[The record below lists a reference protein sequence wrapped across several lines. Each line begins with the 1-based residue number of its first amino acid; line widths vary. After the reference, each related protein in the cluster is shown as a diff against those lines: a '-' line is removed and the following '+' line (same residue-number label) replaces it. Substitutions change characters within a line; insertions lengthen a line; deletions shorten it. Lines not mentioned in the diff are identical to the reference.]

1 MGFFSKKEVDPDADP
16 HGGDDFI
23 EGGKRRCT
31 DVLFLLAFIAF
42 WVGMLACGGY
52 GFTNG
57 DPALLIMGTDYE
69 GVLCDEKGTGVAG
82 TGSGNVIDNSGLKTR
97 YWANFLEVAAV
108 ARSAAVAATTPSFA
122 SSSYTLA
129 DAKSMCVSTCPQPSE
144 TAGQVTWFCDY
155 PESNSYAAELTKEA
169 WKLKNGDVYSDLT
182 DAEKVT
188 SLQLK
193 GPCYPVLI
201 PSVNTYFSCNYYG
214 NFSQSSF
221 DAFTALSVSG
231 ATGTNFLTDSTYSS
245 FASLDGL
252 VESIN
257 SQVTDYIAGPME
269 RFQRYIDDFIVA
281 KNVLGMAAGACLVL
295 SLAWLVILR
304 YFTSLFCWGTV
315 IVVNLGS
322 IAVTCYLALY
332 SGLIGDDQ
340 ISGIVDS
347 TGLDSTELNASSWVD
362 PASENEEVLKA
373 CTYVM
378 AVFTVIFFIF
388 TLLMVRRLKVAIACI
403 KVSISVFSTVPSLIV
418 FPLVPCVG
426 MMLLFLYWVFAGVYL
441 MSCGDQKI
449 QTCVHPFES
458 SELHGCGVETEWS
471 RELQYML
478 LYHFFGFLWT
488 TQFFIAVSYLVVAY
502 VFAKFYWSGADKMG
516 MTPLLTSMKRMP
528 FYHSGSAAF
537 GSFLIAVMQFVR
549 VCMRVVITG
558 MKKIDRNGKVF
569 AVVGYVIECCL
580 WCCQKIIEFIN
591 RNAYI
596 MIVIDGNSFCWS
608 AFQALK
614 LMIANV
620 MSVAA
625 INIVGDLLLFLAKLS
640 ISIST
645 AFLAFVMLNGDDYK
659 EEISSPVLICSVI
672 AIFAYSVAAVFMG
685 IVEMGIDT
693 TLLCYCRDME
703 KHNGTPQYAPEVL
716 QKALGIAGEVQKAEE
731 ERKAAKA
738 AAKAAKA
745 DNSE

>member
-1 MGFFSKKEVDPDADP
+1 
-16 HGGDDFI
+16 
-23 EGGKRRCT
+23 
-31 DVLFLLAFIAF
+31 
-42 WVGMLACGGY
+42 
-52 GFTNG
+52 
-57 DPALLIMGTDYE
+57 
-69 GVLCDEKGTGVAG
+69 
-82 TGSGNVIDNSGLKTR
+82 
-97 YWANFLEVAAV
+97 
-108 ARSAAVAATTPSFA
+108 
-122 SSSYTLA
+122 
-129 DAKSMCVSTCPQPSE
+129 
-144 TAGQVTWFCDY
+144 VTWFCDY
-155 PESNSYAAELTKEA
+155 PESNSYAAQLTKEA
-169 WKLKNGDVYSDLT
+169 WKTKNGDVYSDLT

-231 ATGTNFLTDSTYSS
+231 TTGTNFLTDGTYSS

-362 PASENEEVLKA
+362 PASENKEVLKA

-403 KVSISVFSTVPSLIV
+403 KVSISAFSTVPSLIV

-549 VCMRVVITG
+549 VCMRVVMTG

-640 ISIST
+640 ISIGT

>member
-1 MGFFSKKEVDPDADP
+1 MDPDADP

-42 WVGMLACGGY
+42 WVGMLAIGGY
-52 GFTNG
+52 GFSKG

-69 GVLCDEKGTGVAG
+69 GVLCDEKGTGVNG
-82 TGSGNVIDNSGLKTR
+82 TGSGNVIDNTGLKTR

-108 ARSAAVAATTPSFA
+108 ARAAAVAVTTPSFS

-129 DAKSMCVSTCPQPSE
+129 DAKSMCVSTCPQPS
-144 TAGQVTWFCDY
+144 TTDGNVTWFCDY
-155 PESNSYAAELTKEA
+155 PESNSYEASFTKEA
-169 WKLKNGDVYSDLT
+169 WVLKNGDVYSDLT
-182 DAEKVT
+182 DAEKVS

-214 NFSQSSF
+214 NFSWSSF
-221 DAFTALSVSG
+221 DAFTNLTVSS
-231 ATGTNFLTDSTYSS
+231 TSGTNFLTDSTYSS
-245 FASLDGL
+245 FSSVDGL

-257 SQVTDYIAGPME
+257 SEVTDYIAGPME

-295 SLAWLVILR
+295 SLAWLLILR

-322 IAVTCYLALY
+322 IAVTCYLAMY
-332 SGLIGDDQ
+332 SGLIGDDE
-340 ISGIVDS
+340 ISGFVDS

-362 PASENEEVLKA
+362 PASENEEVLKV
-373 CTYVM
+373 CTYIM

-388 TLLMVRRLKVAIACI
+388 TMLMVRRLKVAIACI
-403 KVSISVFSTVPSLIV
+403 KVSISAFSTVPSLVI
-418 FPLVPCVG
+418 FPLIPCIA
-426 MMLLFLYWVFAGVYL
+426 MMLMFLYWVFAGVYL

-449 QTCVHPFES
+449 NDGCVHPFES
-458 SELHGCGVETEWS
+458 SEMHDCGVETEWS

-488 TQFFIAVSYLVVAY
+488 SQFFIALSYLVVAY

-516 MTPLLTSMKRMP
+516 LAPLLTSMKRMP

-549 VCMRVVITG
+549 VCMRVVMTG
-558 MKKIDRNGKVF
+558 LKKVDRNGKVF
-569 AVVGYVIECCL
+569 AIIGYFIEFCL

-625 INIVGDLLLFLAKLS
+625 VNIVGDLLLFLAKLS
-640 ISIST
+640 ISIGT
-645 AFLAFVMLNGDDYK
+645 AFLAFVMLNGDEYK
-659 EEISSPVLICSVI
+659 DEVSSPILICSI
-672 AIFAYSVAAVFMG
+672 ISIFAYSVAAVFMG

-693 TLLCYCRDME
+693 TLLCYCRDTE
-703 KHNGTPQYAPEVL
+703 KHGGTPQYAPDVL
-716 QKALGIAGEVQKAEE
+716 LNALGIADEVQKAEE

-738 AAKAAKA
+738 AAKAAKEA
-745 DNSE
+745 AA